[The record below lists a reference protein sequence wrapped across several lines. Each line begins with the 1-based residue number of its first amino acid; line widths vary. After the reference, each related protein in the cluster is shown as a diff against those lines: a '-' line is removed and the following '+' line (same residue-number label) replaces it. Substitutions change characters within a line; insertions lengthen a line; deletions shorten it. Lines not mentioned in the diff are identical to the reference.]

1 MNLLKEIILVI
12 FSLLIIAVT
21 AVYSVILLG
30 IADAGFVQSIH
41 EGIINNSN
49 VKYTMLAVNILFMVL
64 ALVAIFGSSHKKEA
78 SKTGV
83 LLENEKGKLLISKE
97 TLENL
102 VNSVLKGFD
111 NVHMNAIRTEL
122 DADSKLNVNVSI
134 SVGENVVIKDLSNA
148 IQNQVKETIKKASDL
163 EVKNVNI
170 SIRGIIEGKKSTDTV
185 KSSM

>member
-1 MNLLKEIILVI
+1 MNLLKEITLTI
-12 FSLLIIAVT
+12 FSLLLVIFT

-30 IADAGFVQSIH
+30 WIDFDFITNIH
-41 EGIINNSN
+41 EYILLNNNLRYVMLGI
-49 VKYTMLAVNILFMVL
+49 NILIMVL
-64 ALVAIFGSSHKKEA
+64 ALISIFGGTNKKEVNR
-78 SKTGV
+78 TGV

-111 NVHMNAIRTEL
+111 NVHMNAIKTEL
-122 DADSKLNVNVSI
+122 DEDSKLNVNVSI

-170 SIRGIIEGKKSTDTV
+170 SVRGIVENKKIVDSI
-185 KSSM
+185 K

>member
-1 MNLLKEIILVI
+1 MNLLKEITLTI
-12 FSLLIIAVT
+12 FSFLLVVFT
-21 AVYSVILLG
+21 AVYSVILIGWVDVNFLTN
-30 IADAGFVQSIH
+30 IH
-41 EGIINNSN
+41 EQIMSN
-49 VKYTMLAVNILFMVL
+49 TNLRYVILGVNILVMVL
-64 ALVAIFGSSHKKEA
+64 AIISVFGGPNKKEA
-78 SKTGV
+78 RKTGV

-111 NVHMNAIRTEL
+111 NVHMNAIKTEL
-122 DADSKLNVNVSI
+122 DEDSKLNVNVSI

-170 SIRGIIEGKKSTDTV
+170 SVRGIVENKKIVDSI
-185 KSSM
+185 K

>member
-1 MNLLKEIILVI
+1 MNLLKEITLTI
-12 FSLLIIAVT
+12 FSFLLIVFA
-21 AVYSVILLG
+21 AVYSVILIGWIDVDFLVNVHDQIMANQNLRYIMLG
-30 IADAGFVQSIH
+30 VSILIMVFALIAV
-41 EGIINNSN
+41 
-49 VKYTMLAVNILFMVL
+49 
-64 ALVAIFGSSHKKEA
+64 FGGPNKKE
-78 SKTGV
+78 SRKTGV

-111 NVHMNAIRTEL
+111 NVHMNAIKTEL
-122 DADSKLNVNVSI
+122 DEDSKLNVNVSI

-170 SIRGIIEGKKSTDTV
+170 SVRGIVENKKIVDSI
-185 KSSM
+185 K